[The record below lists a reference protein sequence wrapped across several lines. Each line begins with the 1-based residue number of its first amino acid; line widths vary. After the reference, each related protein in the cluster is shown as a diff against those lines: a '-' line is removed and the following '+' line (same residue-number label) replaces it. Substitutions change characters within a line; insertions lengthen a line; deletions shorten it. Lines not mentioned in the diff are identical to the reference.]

1 MKLQGDI
8 SMSISKTSLL
18 WFISFLL
25 AVIVCLVFEITD
37 RDAKIASLEKE
48 VATAYFDGS
57 VDGLF
62 SNEK

>member
-37 RDAKIASLEKE
+37 RDAKIASLEKHN
-48 VATAYFDGS
+48 ASLKFMNDIHDAANGF
-57 VDGLF
+57 
-62 SNEK
+62 